1 MKSFEFLRDRC
12 RNVPSSVISFIPRSD
27 VVALLPEE
35 SPEDEIAD
43 LRATAASALSLARKR
58 LDKLD
63 PKLDPLRLWPQ
74 QKDLGILFPSA
85 KMLLGTPSTSAD
97 NERVFSSA
105 SFTMDNHRYM
115 IDIETFRR
123 EHRVRRF
130 LVSGND
136 THSKEGRLGRIA
148 KLNRILDG
156 YDDLVNRRIQGE
168 LQ

>member
-1 MKSFEFLRDRC
+1 MHPLGLISYFARSATLSLSSPPDMDRWFKDIQAKG
-12 RNVPSSVISFIPRSD
+12 V
-27 VVALLPEE
+27 
-35 SPEDEIAD
+35 

-63 PKLDPLRLWPQ
+63 PKLDPLRFWPQ
-74 QKDLGILFPSA
+74 QKDLGILFPAA

-97 NERVFSSA
+97 NERAFSSA

-168 LQ
+168 PQ